1 MLFIVLFAL
10 SYQVLANKNIVSL
23 PISGK
28 INLLKSGSTIV
39 NRGKAR
45 HHVLSKRLGNIELRN
60 MRTHYTVN
68 VGIGS
73 PPTFYDLVIDTG
85 SSYVRGSVRGRDYKD
100 LFTLSPSLSIP
111 NVEFGVATSVEGIP
125 VQIDGI
131 FGLGRT
137 TPGNNPIT
145 PNNGGATPKIM
156 DTLLAQNML
165 QQNIFALSFSP
176 VTSQG
181 VVNGQLTL
189 GGINPAKVIG
199 HMNWVNMVDMV
210 PGVKRWSFGLA
221 IVYGGQWLQEALVG
235 IVDSGESFI
244 RIRPEAF
251 QAYARSIPGSQIDDT
266 TGLLKIP
273 PGCLRSMQSMFFII
287 GGSRYEFTPGAQL
300 WPRTLNRLLGTN
312 DNESYFS
319 VITTLRDSQNSI
331 GNFIL
336 GYPFMQRFYT
346 AGLPASLIGAL
357 PPFDQPPRLDPRH
370 IMIAQPALR
379 LLRASQ
385 ALRHPS
391 YSFSRFVSQ
400 TRAEPPRRRG
410 RPKRATKLEVS
421 GMMSLGFKDGPLV
434 WIDLETTGL
443 DAKQNRILEIA
454 VLITNGNLDIVDEE
468 GCHYI
473 VKSTSQALKEMDEWC
488 LNQHTKTGL
497 VKASQE
503 STHAPEE
510 VAKSV
515 LEYIK
520 RWVPESRTGVL
531 AGSSVHFDANFL
543 RAIGPDVIENGGSQ
557 IWNIIPDHLHY
568 RIVDV
573 STLKEICRR
582 WYPSAMER
590 WKRLSPR
597 ASNHRAL
604 DDIKHSI
611 QELKFY
617 REALFLKQPR
627 HVNSIPK

>member
-1 MLFIVLFAL
+1 
-10 SYQVLANKNIVSL
+10 
-23 PISGK
+23 
-28 INLLKSGSTIV
+28 
-39 NRGKAR
+39 
-45 HHVLSKRLGNIELRN
+45 
-60 MRTHYTVN
+60 
-68 VGIGS
+68 
-73 PPTFYDLVIDTG
+73 
-85 SSYVRGSVRGRDYKD
+85 
-100 LFTLSPSLSIP
+100 
-111 NVEFGVATSVEGIP
+111 
-125 VQIDGI
+125 
-131 FGLGRT
+131 
-137 TPGNNPIT
+137 
-145 PNNGGATPKIM
+145 
-156 DTLLAQNML
+156 
-165 QQNIFALSFSP
+165 
-176 VTSQG
+176 
-181 VVNGQLTL
+181 
-189 GGINPAKVIG
+189 
-199 HMNWVNMVDMV
+199 
-210 PGVKRWSFGLA
+210 
-221 IVYGGQWLQEALVG
+221 
-235 IVDSGESFI
+235 
-244 RIRPEAF
+244 
-251 QAYARSIPGSQIDDT
+251 
-266 TGLLKIP
+266 
-273 PGCLRSMQSMFFII
+273 
-287 GGSRYEFTPGAQL
+287 
-300 WPRTLNRLLGTN
+300 
-312 DNESYFS
+312 
-319 VITTLRDSQNSI
+319 
-331 GNFIL
+331 
-336 GYPFMQRFYT
+336 
-346 AGLPASLIGAL
+346 
-357 PPFDQPPRLDPRH
+357 
-370 IMIAQPALR
+370 MIAQPALR

-385 ALRHPS
+385 APRHPS

-410 RPKRATKLEVS
+410 RPKCATKLEVS

-473 VKSTSQALKEMDEWC
+473 VKSSSQALKEMDEWC
-488 LNQHTKTGL
+488 LNQHTKVSSKERIHLRIVVRQLHQTGL

-611 QELKFY
+611 QGKCYSLTVIWYWKPD
-617 REALFLKQPR
+617 LHK
-627 HVNSIPK
+627 